1 MVAGE
6 PNDVR
11 VKRCS
16 GGWVVHI
23 VEDGK
28 LTVLRFKTQ
37 SPAENFADGQ
47 RARLGLA
54 AKPPID
60 EPDM

>member
-1 MVAGE
+1 MVVGE

-11 VKRCS
+11 VKRAG

-37 SPAENFADGQ
+37 SPAENVADDQ

-54 AKPPID
+54 GKPPID
-60 EPDM
+60 ER

>member
-11 VKRCS
+11 VKRCG
-16 GGWVVHI
+16 GGWIVHT
-23 VEDGK
+23 VQDGK

-37 SPAENFADGQ
+37 SPAEYFADAQ
-47 RARLGLA
+47 RTRLGLA

-60 EPDM
+60 QR

>member
-23 VEDGK
+23 IEDGK
-28 LTVLRFKTQ
+28 LTVHRFKTQ
-37 SPAENFADGQ
+37 SPAENFADDH

-54 AKPPID
+54 SKPPID
-60 EPDM
+60 ER

>member
-11 VKRCS
+11 VKRAG

-37 SPAENFADGQ
+37 SPAENSADDQ

-54 AKPPID
+54 SKPPID
-60 EPDM
+60 ER

>member
-11 VKRCS
+11 VKRAG

-23 VEDGK
+23 VEEGK

-37 SPAENFADGQ
+37 SSAEEFADDQ

-54 AKPPID
+54 SKPPID
-60 EPDM
+60 ER

>member
-11 VKRCS
+11 VKRAG
-16 GGWVVHI
+16 GGWAVHI
-23 VEDGK
+23 VQDGK

-37 SPAENFADGQ
+37 FPAEQFADDQ

-54 AKPPID
+54 SRPPID
-60 EPDM
+60 ER

>member
-11 VKRCS
+11 VKRAG

-37 SPAENFADGQ
+37 YPAENFADDQ

-54 AKPPID
+54 SKPPI
-60 EPDM
+60 EER

>member
-16 GGWVVHI
+16 GGWAVHI
-23 VEDGK
+23 MEGGK
-28 LTVLRFKTQ
+28 LAVHRFRTQ
-37 SPAENFADGQ
+37 CPAENFADDQ

-54 AKPPID
+54 SKPPID
-60 EPDM
+60 ER

>member
-11 VKRCS
+11 VKRA
-16 GGWVVHI
+16 GGEWVVHI

-37 SPAENFADGQ
+37 SSAEEFADGQ
-47 RARLGLA
+47 RAMLGLA
-54 AKPPID
+54 GKPPID
-60 EPDM
+60 ER

>member
-11 VKRCS
+11 VKRCG
-16 GGWVVHI
+16 GGWVVHV

-28 LTVLRFKTQ
+28 LTVHRFKTQ
-37 SPAENFADGQ
+37 CPAENFADGQ

-54 AKPPID
+54 SRPPIG
-60 EPDM
+60 EH